1 MRDKIKHDPLKII
14 RAVTTSNLSPPAKV
28 IYIGLMMKADW
39 TKQTLKYK
47 WSVKRCMSFNLSLY
61 QSKKG
66 VKELKAIGLL
76 ETIKVS
82 EDYQSFT
89 WYRLRSIIDHTKV
102 DNQPSPKNIDLPMVD
117 NQPPEVDNQPPEVDN
132 QPPEVDN
139 RPIYSYSS
147 LISFSSSL
155 ISSKAEGESER
166 GFLLKHLKQNYEL
179 SDSELLQDDLHYH
192 LQSSNSILIRLAPEV
207 YHDQDL
213 FIDTLLG
220 SKLDLDFLLEMVL
233 IGLYQANDQ
242 DQIKRKRI
250 EL

>member
-117 NQPPEVDNQPPEVDN
+117 NQPPEVDN
-132 QPPEVDN
+132 

>member
-1 MRDKIKHDPLKII
+1 
-14 RAVTTSNLSPPAKV
+14 
-28 IYIGLMMKADW
+28 
-39 TKQTLKYK
+39 
-47 WSVKRCMSFNLSLY
+47 MSFNLSLY

-66 VKELKAIGLL
+66 VKELKTIGLL

-89 WYRLRSIIDHTKV
+89 WYKLRSIIDR
-102 DNQPSPKNIDLPMVD
+102 
-117 NQPPEVDNQPPEVDN
+117 PEVDNQPPPKNIDRPEVDN
-132 QPPEVDN
+132 QPTEVDNQPTEVDNQLPEVDN

-155 ISSKAEGESER
+155 ISSKAESESER
-166 GFLLKHLKQNYEL
+166 EFLLKHIKQNYAL
-179 SDSELLQDDLHYH
+179 SNSDLLQDDFHYH
-192 LQSSNSILIRLAPEV
+192 LDSSNSILIRLAPEV
-207 YHDQDL
+207 YHDQDQ
-213 FIDTLLG
+213 FIDTLLN
-220 SKLDLDFLLEMVL
+220 SKLDLDFILEMIL